1 MTAVAR
7 DQPPGGLGRRAA
19 RGAFLTVGGQGM
31 RMLIQLLSVTVLARL
46 LAPSDYGLLAM
57 VVVIVG
63 VGEIFRDFGL
73 SSAAVQAPTL
83 SRG

>member
-1 MTAVAR
+1 
-7 DQPPGGLGRRAA
+7 
-19 RGAFLTVGGQGM
+19 
-31 RMLIQLLSVTVLARL
+31 MLIQLLSVTVLARL